1 MGIYDGICDKRMEL
15 RNIMESDWDKNIEQ
29 PETNELIYIYTHL
42 FPKGWYPK
50 NILVFT
56 GQSIDDLGVPRFFF
70 RLRKAPGDPPRHG
83 LKSWML
89 EAAWIAL
96 RRSWE
101 YFWMISSI
109 WVRSKSSEL
118 VIWAWFFW
126 GKFRKFEA
134 LEALEPLEPVRW
146 GLKFDVQWRLSE
158 TWRPDSKLKKWW
170 QGEMSRPHEPTRK
183 GYGVLPEQKWI
194 LRILNASQTQQMSVF
209 HFHQPFLK
217 IFLGETHQALPFPS
231 FPPDE
236 HLETPDEPQHLPEAD
251 AVFTG
256 EAHFLGHL
264 LDFLLRKLAEIKFQ
278 DTSVYGEFLV
288 SLWWVCEVDENE
300 TPEKHTLPWWMVM
313 QRPRPSQMPPR
324 WWGIRGASSLVAPG
338 TDRWSM
344 TIPSA
349 TSEYFWI
356 VDDWLVVYLPLWK
369 IW

>member
-1 MGIYDGICDKRMEL
+1 MDAGSCLDRI
-15 RNIMESDWDKNIEQ
+15 
-29 PETNELIYIYTHL
+29 TT
-42 FPKGWYPK
+42 F
-50 NILVFT
+50 
-56 GQSIDDLGVPRFFF
+56 LGVLLDDFQHLSPFQILGTRN
-70 RLRKAPGDPPRHG
+70 LG
-83 LKSWML
+83 
-89 EAAWIAL
+89 
-96 RRSWE
+96 
-101 YFWMISSI
+101 
-109 WVRSKSSEL
+109 V
-118 VIWAWFFW
+118 FFW

-369 IW
+369 IWKSVGMMKFPYIYMEKYKENVPNHQPVMNVDDILRIYVEYWSLSVRYLTLEYLEMCQQKAPELWF